1 MPIEKL
7 RENLT
12 RLREE
17 IARADAGDRDSL
29 ARLEQLSREVERE
42 LEQQRALSDPAGLVQ
57 EFERS
62 ISGFEASHPNLSAI
76 VNNVLVLLGSIGV

>member
-17 IARADAGDRDSL
+17 IARDDDGDRDAL
-29 ARLEQLSREVERE
+29 AGLEQLSREVERE
-42 LEQQRALSDPAGLVQ
+42 LEQERALSDPAGLVQ

-76 VNNVLVLLGSIGV
+76 VNNVLMLLGSIGV